1 MKWIIWTVGALLA
14 ALWTGT
20 LAVVALLVGWTSQ
33 VLQDSGGSVPAAT
46 SLPTLELPAWLALWI
61 DLPAWQAAQEQAL
74 QVLASVQQ
82 WLPALGTATAW
93 LEPVVWTVWG
103 LGMVLL
109 VGAAGASHW
118 LLGRLGSPAPRA
130 G

>member
-20 LAVVALLVGWTSQ
+20 LAVVALLVGWTSK
-33 VLQDSGGSVPAAT
+33 VLQGSGGSIPST
-46 SLPTLELPAWLALWI
+46 LPTLELPAWLALWI

-74 QVLASVQQ
+74 QMLASIQQ
-82 WLPALGTATAW
+82 WLPALGTATGW
-93 LEPVVWTVWG
+93 LEPVVWTIWG

-109 VGAAGASHW
+109 LVAAGASHW
-118 LLGRLGSPAPRA
+118 LWGRLSPVTPRTS
-130 G
+130 